1 MEVLY
6 LRIKVLHICKTYFEI
21 REKRSTRFF
30 LKIWWISLGI
40 RMNPVRN
47 SHSLKNKLPH
57 VNAAASASLFISE

>member
-1 MEVLY
+1 MEVRY

-40 RMNPVRN
+40 RMNPGEYETFSV
-47 SHSLKNKLPH
+47 K
-57 VNAAASASLFISE
+57 